1 VNPVIRPG
9 ERDRLLRPMQGLR
22 WLGVHELYL
31 VFILVVPP
39 PAQAS
44 LPAADDHVGRLFS
57 LLEWA
62 VGVAYLRWR
71 R

>member
-1 VNPVIRPG
+1 
-9 ERDRLLRPMQGLR
+9 MQGLR

-39 PAQAS
+39 PAQAG